1 MNDVQPYRRKNS
13 LQVRKEIPDAVAAAA
28 HWRKGLRTSLIND
41 RNRGDTG
48 SRIYTLFG
56 TVAREAMTE
65 LEKKQAKQRDAGVR
79 AERRALLILVAD
91 DDRDTVL
98 TLTEVLRHEGH
109 DVTSVL
115 RGDEVLEV
123 ARLLRPDAIVL
134 DINMPG
140 MSGYAVARELR
151 DQHGGRGPFLI
162 GVSGV
167 WTKEPERLLGLSVGF
182 DEYLVKPCD
191 PQEIVRLLEP
201 LRVRSAATQRIG
213 LVK

>member
-1 MNDVQPYRRKNS
+1 
-13 LQVRKEIPDAVAAAA
+13 
-28 HWRKGLRTSLIND
+28 
-41 RNRGDTG
+41 
-48 SRIYTLFG
+48 
-56 TVAREAMTE
+56 MTE
-65 LEKKQAKQRDAGVR
+65 LEKNQAKERDSVAR

-98 TLTEVLRHEGH
+98 TLAAVLRDEGH
-109 DVTSVL
+109 DVTTAL
-115 RGDEVLEV
+115 RGDEVVDV
-123 ARLLRPDAIVL
+123 ARLLRPDAIIL

-167 WTKEPERLLGLSVGF
+167 WTKQPERLLGLSVGF
-182 DEYLVKPCD
+182 DEYLIKPCN

-201 LRVRSAATQRIG
+201 LRARSATTQRLG